1 MISTIGYDFAFE
13 DRMIDGM
20 NVRFQLW
27 DSAGQE
33 KYRAISPLHYKSKHR
48 MIIDSDIVVIVYDV
62 TKSGNEN
69 KVSSWYE

>member
-33 KYRAISPLHYKSKHR
+33 KYRAISPLHYKSTYG
-48 MIIDSDIVVIVYDV
+48 MMIDSDIVVIVYDI
-62 TKSGNEN
+62 TKSGN
-69 KVSSWYE
+69 